1 MDTDKNHS
9 GIGGYHHKTFHSFI
23 VSLISLSRFHTFRLS
38 KSILRSLYSMI
49 LPAPLR
55 FKITSTF
62 FNKTFGETGLVTYSW
77 HPASYPSN
85 ISSSSSF
92 AVRKMTGIDLYFK
105 SFLQKSIP
113 EVPGSPISAI
123 MTSGFLSRHR
133 SASVALYACSTVYPA
148 LQKIFLALHSF
159 EHRLRLIEFSSCTPF
174 NLILP
179 IIPHPQ
185 TTCQSVTAT
194 QFIIILS
201 ALLRS
206 PGMFWYTKKRRN
218 VNLST
223 FLLIL
228 TRGADRIWTGESG
241 CCRPTP
247 YHLATAPEYEHLAT
261 VL

>member
-1 MDTDKNHS
+1 MVIYK
-9 GIGGYHHKTFHSFI
+9 II
-23 VSLISLSRFHTFRLS
+23 VSIPIFSPATFLWLQISPTCRKIETNFPFLYRKFNFPVTVPYISLS
-38 KSILRSLYSMI
+38 KSIRRSLYSMI

-55 FKITSTF
+55 FIRSLRPSLIKLSVKQTWS
-62 FNKTFGETGLVTYSW
+62 TYSW

-123 MTSGFLSRHR
+123 MTSGFYPDT
-133 SASVALYACSTVYPA
+133 ALPLLHYMPA
-148 LQKIFLALHSF
+148 VLYILLYRKIFLALHSF

-174 NLILP
+174 NLIMP

-206 PGMFWYTKKRRN
+206 PACFDPQKNKEKR
-218 VNLST
+218 
-223 FLLIL
+223 
-228 TRGADRIWTGESG
+228 
-241 CCRPTP
+241 
-247 YHLATAPEYEHLAT
+247 
-261 VL
+261 